1 MRSAITAA
9 AARATSTG
17 SVAGSS
23 RSRAAGSSCTG
34 GRLSR
39 AERPPPRPGRGG
51 WMGAVTTRDSSVV
64 IIGGGPGGYE
74 AALVAAHLGAR
85 VTIVDRDGIG
95 GAAVLTDCVPSKT
108 LIATADYM
116 SAFETAADLG
126 VHLEDGEGDAV
137 TDTVAALGEVNR
149 RVLDL
154 AAHQSSDISARLDEV
169 GVRVVSGTGR
179 LESPGVVVATTDEG
193 DERLEADVVLV
204 STGATPRV
212 LPTAQPDG
220 ERILTWQ
227 QIYGLTEL
235 PEHLVVVGSGVTGA
249 ELAQG
254 FLGLGARVTL
264 VSSRDLVLPGEDQDA
279 AAVIED
285 VFRRRGMT
293 VLNRSR
299 MASAER
305 RGDGVVVTLTD
316 GREVEGSHVLIAV
329 GAVPQTSG
337 LGLEEAGVE
346 LSESGHVAVDRV
358 SRTSVRGVYAAGD
371 CTGVFALAS
380 VAAMQGRIAMSHAL
394 GDAVAPL
401 RLGAVSANVF
411 TDPEIATVGM
421 TAAQAEAS
429 EEVEAVTMPLA
440 RNPRAKM
447 LGISEGFVKMFSMRG
462 AGTVLGGVVVA
473 PRASELIFPLSLAV
487 QNRLS
492 VDQVAA
498 TFTVYPSLSGTL
510 AEAARR
516 LHPTEA

>member
-1 MRSAITAA
+1 MGPVSA
-9 AARATSTG
+9 SQ
-17 SVAGSS
+17 
-23 RSRAAGSSCTG
+23 
-34 GRLSR
+34 
-39 AERPPPRPGRGG
+39 
-51 WMGAVTTRDSSVV
+51 SSVV

-74 AALVAAHLGAR
+74 AALVAAHLGAD
-85 VTIVDRDGIG
+85 VTVVDRDGLG

-116 SAFETAADLG
+116 SAFERASDLG
-126 VHLEDGEGDAV
+126 VHLEDDEGDEV
-137 TDTVAALGEVNR
+137 SDTSAQLGEVNR

-154 AAHQSSDISARLDEV
+154 ATAQSEDIGARLAEV
-169 GVRVVSGTGR
+169 GVRVVRGTGR
-179 LESPGVVVATTDEG
+179 LVDASTVEVTSPQRDGETDRSGESVVETLRT
-193 DERLEADVVLV
+193 DVVLLA
-204 STGATPRV
+204 TGATPRV
-212 LPTAQPDG
+212 LPTARPDG

-254 FLGLGARVTL
+254 FLGLGAKVTL

-285 VFRRRGMT
+285 VFRQRGMT

-299 MASAER
+299 MESAER
-305 RGDGVVVTLTD
+305 RGDGVVVRLTD

-329 GAVPQTSG
+329 GAVPQTAD
-337 LGLEEAGVE
+337 LGLVEAGVE
-346 LSESGHVAVDRV
+346 LSESGHVVVDRV

-411 TDPEIATVGM
+411 TDPEIATVGIS
-421 TAAQAEAS
+421 AEDAEAA
-429 EEVEAVTMPLA
+429 EDVETVQMPLA

-447 LGISEGFVKMFSMRG
+447 LGIQEGFVKLFASRG
-462 AGTVLGGVVVA
+462 VGTVLGGVVVA
-473 PRASELIFPLSLAV
+473 PRASELIFPVAIAV

-492 VDQVAA
+492 VDQVAS
-498 TFTVYPSLSGTL
+498 TFTIYPSLSGTL
-510 AEAARR
+510 AESARR
-516 LHPTEA
+516 LHPTES